1 VTQPVK
7 SGPGAV
13 ATLSPAGDPPAERGR
28 VRRLVPETGLQA
40 AIWVLVAVA
49 ILAPVVPLLYAS
61 VQSKPLYAPGR
72 AFTLAAYQQ
81 LFADPAFRTAA
92 LNTLEF
98 AAMTTVCSVVLGG
111 GFAVLCHRTDVLGR
125 RAYSRLFIAPI
136 LLPPL
141 GLILGW
147 NALYGPGG
155 YAHDFINKTL
165 HIPFD
170 LSTVPGMAVL
180 GTAVAVP
187 VVFLVCQAALSGI
200 DSALEN
206 SARSVGASPLRAL
219 GRVTVPMLRPALLN
233 AGLLVFTLS
242 IESLGIP
249 LVLGSPQGHDFIA
262 SYLYN
267 TWSSAFTPDPPVVSA
282 GATVLLAAACLLLLL
297 RSRLLGDQARFVS
310 TGRRG
315 AAAGGGV
322 QLGWFWR
329 GALGALLGL
338 YLLATTFGPIAA
350 LALSSVVQQ
359 LTPLIAPWHMLTLS
373 NWRLVTQGM
382 FAHSIQNSVEIAV
395 VGALVTVAVVALA
408 TAVAHRSTFRMRRS
422 LPFMLLFPRAIP
434 GIIIGIGFFWTFLLV
449 NPPGSALRNS
459 IWGIMLALS
468 IRSLTLAYFV
478 LASAFA
484 TVSESL
490 DDAAR
495 SSGASWWT
503 TMTRITLPILR
514 PALFVSFILLF
525 ISILNDYDPALFL
538 VTPGHEIMGVAMLQA
553 AQQGTTG
560 PVAALAMVQ
569 VAITVVA
576 IAVGSRLFAGKIRG
590 LRYA

>member
-1 VTQPVK
+1 VK

-13 ATLSPAGDPPAERGR
+13 ATLSPAGDPPAERRR
-28 VRRLVPETGLQA
+28 VRCLVPETGLQA
-40 AIWVLVAVA
+40 AIWVVVAVA

-72 AFTLAAYQQ
+72 VFTLAAYQQ

-111 GFAVLCHRTDVLGR
+111 GFAVLCSRTDVLGG

-155 YAHDFINKTL
+155 YAHDFINRTL

-297 RSRLLGDQARFVS
+297 RSRLLGDEARFVS

-322 QLGWFWR
+322 HLGWFWR
-329 GALGALLGL
+329 VALGAFLGL
-338 YLLATTFGPIAA
+338 YLLATAFGPIAA
-350 LALSSVVQQ
+350 LAVSSVVQQ

-373 NWRLVTQGM
+373 NWRSVMQGV

-395 VGALVTVAVVALA
+395 VGAILTVAVVALA
-408 TAVAHRSTFRMRRS
+408 TAVAHRSRFRLRRS

-495 SSGASWWT
+495 SGGASWWT

-569 VAITVVA
+569 VAITIVA